1 MKKPILI
8 LLILLALAALGYFG
22 WQQFKPTSTT
32 ASK

>member
-22 WQQFKPTSTT
+22 WQQFKPTTT
-32 ASK
+32 ATA